1 MGHSYGGLFTLYAL
15 FSGQGKGMFDT
26 YIAASPSIW
35 WDNGHVLCLAK
46 SFASQRLTSDGRQNL
61 FLSVVELEQHSM
73 QLPQEKDEEYERRRE
88 FQNFTAMVERL
99 EEVYDLA
106 KKSGALCRLGKRIFA
121 EKDHVSVA
129 MCAVN

>member
-1 MGHSYGGLFTLYAL
+1 M
-15 FSGQGKGMFDT
+15 
-26 YIAASPSIW
+26 
-35 WDNGHVLCLAK
+35 LCLAK

-73 QLPQEKDEEYERRRE
+73 QLPQKKDEEYERRRE
-88 FQNFTAMVERL
+88 FQNFTAIVERL

-106 KKSGALCRLGKRIFA
+106 KKSGTLCRLEKRIFA